1 MKGNVLLIVP
11 AVNPASQSKTINSI
25 IVKTLPTSVGIL
37 AGFLDG
43 RGLGLPRIIDEQIN
57 AIQDKDLPEII
68 ASLEPPRIIGITVIT
83 IGCGRAYDLAE
94 KIKKIDPKA
103 MIILGGIHPTVL
115 PEEAF
120 QNGSVDI
127 VVRGEG
133 EETLLYLVQAINNQ
147 MDFTKI
153 DGISFRSNGNV
164 IHNPNR
170 PLIKNLDEIPPFP
183 YRLFEDNISEYPSF
197 GSIISSRGC
206 PYNCIF
212 CSSRSISGRK
222 YRYFSVER
230 TVREIELLVNT
241 YNQET
246 IWFMDDNLGVNS
258 KRFDGLLDGII
269 KRGLH
274 RKARFIGS
282 MRGDNVTDEI
292 LDKAKAANFGTI
304 ACSLETGSEKLMSIL
319 NKGETVEK
327 VAKAIRKIDRKGIS
341 TSTSIIFGLP
351 EENRRDRWKAIRL
364 VRDLPLSSA
373 RFNTLTPYPGTPVY
387 EMLND
392 QGKLLIKRNWA
403 NFAVQYM
410 WEGDDLPYVPDGN
423 YRYELMFDTMYA
435 NLSFYLSI
443 KGIKGMIKA
452 GHAGS
457 LVINMQKKWYLCP
470 KTILRFLKVF
480 FYLSRRFVYITVK
493 MISEK
498 CSRWFRSRK

>member
-11 AVNPASQSKTINSI
+11 AVNPASQNKIINSI
-25 IVKTLPTSVGIL
+25 IIKTLPTSVGIL

-43 RGLGLPRIIDEQIN
+43 RGVGIPRIIDEQIN

-83 IGCGRAYDLAE
+83 IGCWRAYDLAE

-103 MIILGGIHPTVL
+103 IIILGGIHPTVV

-120 QNGSVDI
+120 QNGSVDV

-133 EETLLYLVQAINNQ
+133 EETLLELVQAINNQ

-153 DGISFRSNGNV
+153 NGISFRSNGNI

-183 YRLFEDNISEYPSF
+183 YHLFEDNISEYPSF

-230 TVREIELLVNT
+230 TISEIELLVDK

-258 KRFDGLLDGII
+258 KRFHGLLNGII

-274 RKARFIGS
+274 KKARFIGS

-304 ACSLETGSEKLMSIL
+304 SCSIETGSERLMKVL
-319 NKGETVEK
+319 NKGETVEQ
-327 VAKAIRKIDRKGIS
+327 VAQAIRRIHQKGIS
-341 TSTSIIFGLP
+341 TSTAIIFGLP
-351 EENRRDRWKAIRL
+351 TETRGDRWKAIRL
-364 VRDLPLSSA
+364 VRRLPLSSA

-387 EMLND
+387 KMLND
-392 QGKLLIKRNWA
+392 QGKLKIKADWK

-423 YRYELMFDTMYA
+423 SRYELMFDTMFA
-435 NLSFYLSI
+435 NLYFYLNI
-443 KGIKGMIKA
+443 KGIMGMIKA
-452 GHAGS
+452 GHAGA
-457 LVINMQKKWYLCP
+457 LVINLKEKWYLSP
-470 KTILRFLKVF
+470 KILWRFTKVF
-480 FYLSRRFVYITVK
+480 FYISRRFIYITVK

-498 CSRWFRSRK
+498 CSRK